1 MWVGGHVQ
9 HLQIQNSCNGQ
20 RRVPP
25 PQVQRFCREVQVP
38 EARSFYSYQVLI
50 ESVHSEMY
58 SLLINTYIRDLKERC
73 VSFNATTSP
82 PPPTPPLPPIVS
94 SPLLN

>member
-1 MWVGGHVQ
+1 M
-9 HLQIQNSCNGQ
+9 
-20 RRVPP
+20 
-25 PQVQRFCREVQVP
+25 QRFCQEVQVP

-73 VSFNATTSP
+73 VHRKHGNVTSRFYG
-82 PPPTPPLPPIVS
+82 
-94 SPLLN
+94 

>member
-1 MWVGGHVQ
+1 M
-9 HLQIQNSCNGQ
+9 
-20 RRVPP
+20 
-25 PQVQRFCREVQVP
+25 QRFCQEVQVP

-73 VSFNATTSP
+73 VHGKHGNLTSRSVATGDGAELGYEPGGP
-82 PPPTPPLPPIVS
+82 PSISHLLKPQ
-94 SPLLN
+94 LLNLHLFVN